1 MANEEDYENYDYLYK
16 LLLIG
21 DSGVGKSCILVRFV
35 DDEFVEDNQCTIGV
49 DFKIKMMDFNS
60 KRINLTIWDTAG
72 QEKFRSLTSSYYRG
86 TNGIILVY
94 DVTRRISFKNLD
106 MWLSEIEM
114 YTNYSNPVKL
124 LVGNKI
130 DKSGDREVPREEAA
144 EFARNKGMVF
154 IETSAKTKAGI
165 QQAFEEIVQ
174 KIMDRQEANIEQR
187 QDTVSVN
194 SNAGSDSTPQEGCG
208 C

>member
-1 MANEEDYENYDYLYK
+1 MDDDYEDFDILFK

-35 DDEFVEDNQCTIGV
+35 DNTFEEDQVCTIGV
-49 DFKIKMMDFNS
+49 DFKVKMMEVQD
-60 KRINLTIWDTAG
+60 KKINLTIWDTAG

-94 DVTRRISFKNLD
+94 DVTNRESFDN
-106 MWLSEIEM
+106 IEM
-114 YTNYSNPVKL
+114 WIGEVNMYTSNITPVKL

-130 DKSGDREVPREEAA
+130 DKEDREVSREEGENLAK
-144 EFARNKGMVF
+144 EKGMVF
-154 IETSAKTKAGI
+154 IETSAKTKVGI

-174 KIMDRQEANIEQR
+174 KIIDEKGFEVYENK
-187 QDTVSVN
+187 
-194 SNAGSDSTPQEGCG
+194 DSIQVPDPPKQNNPC